1 MKLAGKSVV
10 IAGRFRYPYGDAA
23 SARVTMMGKS
33 LQLAGAD
40 VRVLSTSHGTTRDTP
55 LHGVRDGLP
64 YELVCSERARHVG
77 RIVNGLGQ
85 FIRTPAHL
93 QAKLSELYPRGPDYL
108 IVYGSSSVL
117 ALPLLRWAKAR
128 RTKVI
133 FDVVEWYDPHQCL
146 GGYLGPFYY
155 DSEYFMR
162 RASLKADG
170 IIAISTWLE
179 KYYRNRDRPVVRVPG
194 LVNSDSLPQ
203 CDALVDRDREPLV
216 IYTGF
221 PGRKDLLQPIVD
233 AADLLKDKRPD
244 LRFILAGRAVEEG
257 LRLQGISPQRIASLK
272 NLSVRG
278 WLSESELERLR
289 QVAAAMVVLRAPG
302 RSSLA
307 NFPQKFAE
315 GLASGCPLIVN
326 DVGDM
331 AAFVTH
337 GVNGFRIEQPLG
349 ESLAKAVQQ
358 ILDDAASSRKLRREA
373 LATARSQFSHEAI
386 SGRLADFL
394 VSVSRS

>member
-1 MKLAGKSVV
+1 
-10 IAGRFRYPYGDAA
+10 
-23 SARVTMMGKS
+23 
-33 LQLAGAD
+33 
-40 VRVLSTSHGTTRDTP
+40 
-55 LHGVRDGLP
+55 
-64 YELVCSERARHVG
+64 
-77 RIVNGLGQ
+77 
-85 FIRTPAHL
+85 
-93 QAKLSELYPRGPDYL
+93 
-108 IVYGSSSVL
+108 
-117 ALPLLRWAKAR
+117 
-128 RTKVI
+128 
-133 FDVVEWYDPHQCL
+133 
-146 GGYLGPFYY
+146 
-155 DSEYFMR
+155 MR

-194 LVNSDSLPQ
+194 LVSSDSLPQ
-203 CDALVDRDREPLV
+203 CDALVDRDREPVV

-257 LRLQGISPQRIASLK
+257 LRLQGISPQRVASLK

-278 WLSESELERLR
+278 WLSENELERLR

-331 AAFVTH
+331 ASFVTH

-358 ILDDAASSRKLRREA
+358 ILDDAAFSRKLRQEA

-394 VSVSRS
+394 VSVSSS